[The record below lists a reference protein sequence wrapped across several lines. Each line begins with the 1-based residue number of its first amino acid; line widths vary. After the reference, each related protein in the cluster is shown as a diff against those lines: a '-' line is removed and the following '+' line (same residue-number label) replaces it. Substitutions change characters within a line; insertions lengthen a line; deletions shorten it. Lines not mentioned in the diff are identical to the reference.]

1 MTIFMYWF
9 ADDYSSGRKLLNT
22 ASKQTDIESAHESE
36 RGQGKRS
43 RRSPERYSPDLV
55 DSSEDDNNRA
65 LTSHTP
71 LLSGLSKPPLTFGN
85 RLFELDWKPYRS
97 ISIVYCVLFRRATSK
112 I

>member
-55 DSSEDDNNRA
+55 DSSEDD
-65 LTSHTP
+65 S
-71 LLSGLSKPPLTFGN
+71 N
-85 RLFELDWKPYRS
+85 RLFSYSTAIWFTK
-97 ISIVYCVLFRRATSK
+97 ATSHSW
-112 I
+112 